1 MVSIKLN
8 ALLNALVVVMHAFS
22 VTQLSKQYG
31 ARRALD
37 GVNLALEPGKALAL
51 LGPNGAGKTTLVHC
65 LLGLIRPDGGEVR
78 LFGADPSIAQTRAQ
92 VGAVLQLSALPAKLT
107 PLELLGLHASYF
119 DAAIAPHAA
128 LALCNAS
135 ELAHRR
141 CGELSGGERR
151 RVEIAIALIGRPK
164 LLILDEPTVGLDPMM
179 RRTLINAIQAL
190 KDSGVA
196 ILLTTHLLDEAQAIA
211 DRVAVLHQGRLVL
224 DLPTAEL
231 AAQQGVRL
239 RARSQLADT
248 TLQSLPGVRSVR
260 RELEQVEL
268 ISSESDHCL
277 RAWLSL
283 DPTLSA
289 IRISD
294 SGLEQ
299 GLFAITSSQ
308 LEHSA

>member
-1 MVSIKLN
+1 
-8 ALLNALVVVMHAFS
+8 MHAFS
-22 VTQLSKQYG
+22 ASQLSKSYG
-31 ARRALD
+31 ARKALD
-37 GVNLALEPGKALAL
+37 GVTLSLAPGQALAL

-65 LLGLIRPDGGEVR
+65 LLGLIRPDAGTVR
-78 LFGADPSIAQTRAQ
+78 LFGADPMIPQTRSV

-119 DAAIAPHAA
+119 AESIAPQRA
-128 LALCNAS
+128 LAMCNAS
-135 ELAHRR
+135 ALSHRR

-151 RVEIAIALIGRPK
+151 RIEIAIALIAQPK

-179 RRTLINAIQAL
+179 RRALLDAIQAL

-211 DRVAVLHQGRLVL
+211 DRVAVLQQGRLIV
-224 DLPTAEL
+224 DLPTTEL

-239 RARSQLADT
+239 QAHS
-248 TLQSLPGVRSVR
+248 TLPEQTLRDLPGVRAVR
-260 RELEQVEL
+260 RLSEQVEL
-268 ISSESDHCL
+268 ITSQSDQCL

-283 DPTLSA
+283 DPSLSA

-299 GLFAITSSQ
+299 GLFAITATQ
-308 LEHSA
+308 PEHSA